1 MRAIFRIGGDESQP
15 SLRKQ
20 LTFPDAVNCFPAKGR
35 LRNEPRNYILMTRR
49 YPDLDSASDWSSRVG
64 NLFQLVR
71 NTTLSWVVTRHQYG
85 ISTLV
90 SQTSLHGETSG
101 GVAKCR
107 LFSQA
112 KVSPASSSQKA
123 GYAPVSDALLLS
135 GERVT

>member
-1 MRAIFRIGGDESQP
+1 
-15 SLRKQ
+15 
-20 LTFPDAVNCFPAKGR
+20 
-35 LRNEPRNYILMTRR
+35 MTRR

-71 NTTLSWVVTRHQYG
+71 NTTLSWVVTRHQNG

-90 SQTSLHGETSG
+90 SQTSLHEETSG

-107 LFSQA
+107 LLSQA
-112 KVSPASSSQKA
+112 KVSRASSSQKA
-123 GYAPVSDALLLS
+123 GYAPVSDTLLLS